1 MSFVVNS
8 PNHPVFEDEPDS
20 SAIVGEDKLLVTS
33 GSSIPGIPQHQANLG
48 IDFSLNDRFELGADV
63 VVRSGV
69 YLRGDEA
76 NLLDRTDGYAILNLR
91 GAWHVSDNVMLFARV
106 ENVFDEDYETFGLL
120 GEPGEVFAGIRGPA
134 LSRRGSATWGLGRRP
149 GQVVASG
156 LLFSGRRSR
165 CRGPRPYPDLATSP
179 YQVPL

>member
-1 MSFVVNS
+1 MTSS
-8 PNHPVFEDEPDS
+8 STARIIPIFEDEPDS
-20 SAIVGEDKLLVTS
+20 PAIAGEDKLLVTS

-91 GAWHVSDNVMLFARV
+91 GAWHLSDNVTAVRARRERV
-106 ENVFDEDYETFGLL
+106 
-120 GEPGEVFAGIRGPA
+120 
-134 LSRRGSATWGLGRRP
+134 RRGLRNVWRARRT
-149 GQVVASG
+149 
-156 LLFSGRRSR
+156 R
-165 CRGPRPYPDLATSP
+165 
-179 YQVPL
+179 